1 MLSNTLKN
9 VSRDTMKFDERLDL
23 QLQQGASIDKAT
35 FARLM
40 DSL

>member
-40 DSL
+40 DS